1 MHCEGSYTR
10 RRFLWG
16 TAAAGGSVLAGALSL
31 PGAALGDETDE
42 DGENEVT
49 PAEDLMF
56 EHGVIERMLLI
67 YDEAARRIL
76 SDRDVPAGVI
86 AETAR
91 LTRQFTEDYHEKNEE
106 QHVFTLFENNGPL
119 TELVKTLKRQH
130 TAGRQATDFIM
141 QHSQNG
147 SLTEPK
153 QLAAVMQSFSRMY
166 VPHAARE
173 NSVVFKAFQSIMPAE
188 QYRELGEQFEDK
200 EHEIFGVDGF
210 ERMVDRVTAIEKQLG
225 LHDLNHF
232 TLKKPEAS

>member
-1 MHCEGSYTR
+1 MHGEDSYTR

-16 TAAAGGSVLAGALSL
+16 TAAAGGGVLAGALSL
-31 PGAALGDETDE
+31 TGAAPADETDE
-42 DGENEVT
+42 KGENEVT

-67 YDEAARRIL
+67 YEEAARRIL
-76 SDRDVPAGVI
+76 SDRDVPADAI

-91 LTRQFTEDYHEKNEE
+91 LTRRFTEDYHEKNEE
-106 QHVFTLFENNGPL
+106 QHVFPLFENNGPL
-119 TELVKTLKRQH
+119 ADLVKTLKRQH

-147 SLTEPK
+147 SLAEPK
-153 QLAAVMQSFSRMY
+153 QLAAVMLSFSRMY

-173 NSVVFKAFQSIMPAE
+173 NSVLFKAFQSIMPAE

-200 EHEIFGVDGF
+200 EHEIFGEDGF
-210 ERMVDRVTAIEKQLG
+210 ERMVDRVSAIERK
-225 LHDLNHF
+225 LNIHNLDRF
-232 TLKKPEAS
+232 TVHT